1 MINQTVIVE
10 LNAEALLTKRFNIK
24 EEIVSIL
31 EQGEDDYAA
40 LIEALK
46 NEGITN
52 VVDYLDKHKVPQAY
66 IDVDYEHVEFRT
78 YNVFGEA
85 LEFLVPFSFDA
96 AELDLDIEENMV
108 EEKNDGENV
117 HHGENS

>member
-1 MINQTVIVE
+1 MINQTIIVE

-31 EQGEDDYAA
+31 EQGEDDYTA

-46 NEGITN
+46 NEGMTDVI
-52 VVDYLDKHKVPQAY
+52 DYLDEHEVPRAY
-66 IDVDYEHVEFRT
+66 INVDYEHVEFRA
-78 YNVFGEA
+78 YNAFGEA
-85 LEFLVPFSFDA
+85 VEFLVPFSFDA

-108 EEKNDGENV
+108 TTEENNG
-117 HHGENS
+117 